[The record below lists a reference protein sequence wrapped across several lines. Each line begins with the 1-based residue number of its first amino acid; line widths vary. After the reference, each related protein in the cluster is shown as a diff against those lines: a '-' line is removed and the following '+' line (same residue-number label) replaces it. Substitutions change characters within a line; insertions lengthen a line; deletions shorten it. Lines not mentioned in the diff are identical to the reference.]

1 MRELC
6 DNRFFLSYCLGFK
19 KLIVSS
25 KAAIEILEKFFE
37 CLETRASSL
46 KPRLLRGSIA
56 SRIEFQVETVSLHLQ
71 GTVGAHEKSLV
82 MK

>member
-1 MRELC
+1 MIIV
-6 DNRFFLSYCLGFK
+6 FFLLRFK

-25 KAAIEILEKFFE
+25 KAAIEIFEKFFE
-37 CLETRASSL
+37 GLETPASNLDPQSL
-46 KPRLLRGSIA
+46 IA
-56 SRIEFQVETVSLHLQ
+56 SRIEFQVETVSLHLH